1 MEKPTIRRLGLGF
14 VQHIALALGI
24 MIVVS
29 IAQKSVIQ
37 VENLYGETK
46 YHQID
51 IYENIDKFEDTAV
64 FSDMFDNAVSDLMT
78 LVVIKGQL
86 ETDGIYDGA
95 KLIDVTAFVNR
106 REVVSQ
112 CPITAVY
119 TLDNLVKWSKNGI
132 TMGTL
137 TLSKKDFVNF
147 FRDNM
152 VGIEH
157 FYLDEETGNLKY
169 RGDLTEGTALEQE
182 LKEQRERNV
191 VAEAEA
197 PQALELQ
204 EEIDR
209 IILEEKKQ
217 KLLETYNNYL
227 QYNEEELVDMAFS
240 YLVSHMDKPVTLS
253 TEEEEELV
261 HLEMVKPKYATVDG
275 KTQLLEIADNW
286 LDYCR
291 LENNLIDTIES
302 LTYNYTLYESRNDL
316 YAQGNTNLSYLV
328 RVPQKD
334 GYIDYTNMAGEFLTE
349 DTGEIDNYF
358 EDIGKFISYSVDDIE
373 CVGNVDI
380 SDEEM
385 YSMVETHKYAYP
397 EGTRIWIGVDVDF
410 HIEGDQFET
419 GYRVF
424 NGIIPRM
431 KQIILLIGV
440 CLAVWLIIWSYLTYT
455 AGWAY
460 DENGNHILY
469 LNGFDR
475 LYTEFVAALGC
486 VQAYY
491 GIRIFGMIMSL
502 ALEQRDDW
510 FGTFAADVEI
520 PVGWYLSGIGAL
532 YGFLI
537 SFFFSIMWYSL
548 VRRIKGRNLWKD
560 SFLHWLWE
568 KCYKGAAM
576 VLYHR
581 SVMIRTM
588 IPYNLFLLINLF
600 GLAGAYAFSEN
611 RYLFMTIGMGLLLF
625 DALIGV
631 LLFRKNAE
639 MADIV
644 DAIKRIRQGEVECQ
658 LEADKL
664 HGENKEIAEAVNNI
678 GEGIK
683 NAVATSLKDER
694 MKTDLITNVSHDI
707 KTPLTSIINY
717 VDLLKRQKIKEEPVR
732 SYIDILDGKSQ
743 RLKQLTDDL
752 VEASKISSGNIVLNR
767 EKLNLT
773 ELLNQSLGEFSEKF
787 EEKDLQVVF
796 EHAELQAFIYADSR
810 RMWRIIENLF
820 NNIYKYAMPVTR
832 VYIYI
837 NIENGKIKASLKNI
851 SEKQLNI
858 HSDELTERFIRG
870 DVSRTTEGSGLGLYI
885 AKSLTKAQ
893 GGDFDVY
900 LDGDLFKVTLSFPQ
914 YTQELET
921 FHEPQRAEEP
931 DENRLTEAVTEE

>member
-1 MEKPTIRRLGLGF
+1 MEKPTIRRLGLGL
-14 VQHIALALGI
+14 VQHIALALAI
-24 MIVVS
+24 MIIVS

-51 IYENIDKFEDTAV
+51 IYENIEKFEDTAV

-86 ETDGIYDGA
+86 ETDGVYNGA
-95 KLIDVTAFVNR
+95 KPIDVTAFVNR

-169 RGDLTEGTALEQE
+169 RGDLTNGTALEQE
-182 LKEQRERNV
+182 IQEQKEKSG
-191 VAEAEA
+191 VAEAKA

-217 KLLETYNNYL
+217 KLTETYNNYL

-253 TEEEEELV
+253 AEEDEEMV
-261 HLEMVKPKYATVDG
+261 HMEMVKPKYATVDG

-302 LTYNYTLYESRNDL
+302 LAYNYSLYESRNDL
-316 YAQGNTNLSYLV
+316 YARGNTNLSYLV
-328 RVPQKD
+328 RVPQKV
-334 GYIDYTNMAGEFLTE
+334 GYMDYTNMASEFLTE
-349 DTGEIDNYF
+349 DTSEIDNYF

-397 EGTRIWIGVDVDF
+397 EGTRIWIGVNVDF
-410 HIEGDQFET
+410 SIKDDQFET

-424 NGIIPRM
+424 DSIIPRM

-455 AGWAY
+455 AGRAY
-460 DENGNHILY
+460 DENGDHILY

-486 VQAYY
+486 VLAYN
-491 GIRIFGMIMSL
+491 GVRIFLMIMSL
-502 ALEQRDDW
+502 ALEQQNDW
-510 FGTFAADVEI
+510 FSTFAADVEI

-532 YGFLI
+532 YGFLL
-537 SFFFSIMWYSL
+537 SFFFSILWYSL
-548 VRRIKGRNLWKD
+548 VRRVKGRNLWKD
-560 SFLHWLWE
+560 SFLHFLWE

-588 IPYNLFLLINLF
+588 IPYNLFLLVNLF
-600 GLAGAYAFSEN
+600 GLAGIYAYTEY
-611 RYLFMTIGMGLLLF
+611 RYISLTIAAGLLIF

-639 MADIV
+639 MADIME
-644 DAIKRIRQGEVECQ
+644 AIKRIRQGEVECQ

-732 SYIDILDGKSQ
+732 SYINILESKSQ

-773 ELLNQSLGEFSEKF
+773 ELLNQSLGEFAEKF
-787 EEKDLQVVF
+787 EEKDLQIVF

-837 NIENGKIKASLKNI
+837 NIENGQIKASLKNI
-851 SEKQLNI
+851 SEKQLNV

-893 GGDFDVY
+893 GGNFDVY
-900 LDGDLFKVTLSFPQ
+900 LDGDLFKVTLHFPEYREMMEMQ
-914 YTQELET
+914 KEQEDSAVD
-921 FHEPQRAEEP
+921 P
-931 DENRLTEAVTEE
+931 EN

>member
-1 MEKPTIRRLGLGF
+1 MEKPTSRRLGLGL
-14 VQHIALALGI
+14 VQHIALALAI
-24 MIVVS
+24 MIIVS

-51 IYENIDKFEDTAV
+51 IYENIEKFEDTAV

-86 ETDGIYDGA
+86 ETDGVYNGA
-95 KLIDVTAFVNR
+95 KPIDVTAFVNR

-132 TMGTL
+132 TMGTI

-169 RGDLTEGTALEQE
+169 RGDLTKGTALEQE
-182 LKEQRERNV
+182 LQEQKEKSV
-191 VAEAEA
+191 VAEAKA

-217 KLLETYNNYL
+217 KLTETYNNYL

-253 TEEEEELV
+253 TEDDKELV
-261 HLEMVKPKYATVDG
+261 HMEMIKPKYATVDG

-302 LTYNYTLYESRNDL
+302 LAYNYTLYESRNDL
-316 YAQGNTNLSYLV
+316 YARGNTNLSYLV

-334 GYIDYTNMAGEFLTE
+334 GYIDFTNMAGEFLTE

-410 HIEGDQFET
+410 SIEDDQFET

-424 NGIIPRM
+424 DSIIPRM

-460 DENGNHILY
+460 DENGDHILY

-486 VQAYY
+486 VLAYY
-491 GIRIFGMIMSL
+491 GVRIFLMLMSF
-502 ALEQRDDW
+502 ALEQQSDW
-510 FGTFAADVEI
+510 FSTFAIDVDP

-532 YGFLI
+532 YGFLL
-537 SFFFSIMWYSL
+537 SFFFSILWYSL
-548 VRRIKGRNLWKD
+548 VRRIKGRNLWRD
-560 SFLHWLWE
+560 SFLHFLWE

-588 IPYNLFLLINLF
+588 IPYNLFLLVNLF
-600 GLAGAYAFSEN
+600 GLAGIYAFGEN
-611 RYLFMTIGMGLLLF
+611 KYISLTIAAGLLIF

-644 DAIKRIRQGEVECQ
+644 DAIKRIRHGEVECQ

-664 HGENKEIAEAVNNI
+664 HGENKEVAEAVNNI

-732 SYIDILDGKSQ
+732 SYIDILDSKSQ

-773 ELLNQSLGEFSEKF
+773 ELLNQSLGEFAEKF

-796 EHAELQAFIYADSR
+796 EHAGLQAFIYADSR
-810 RMWRIIENLF
+810 CMWRIIENLF

-837 NIENGKIKASLKNI
+837 NIENGQIKASLKNI
-851 SEKQLNI
+851 SEKQLNV

-900 LDGDLFKVTLSFPQ
+900 LDGDLFKVTLRFPE
-914 YTQELET
+914 YKEEMETQKEQE
-921 FHEPQRAEEP
+921 
-931 DENRLTEAVTEE
+931 DSAVDPGN